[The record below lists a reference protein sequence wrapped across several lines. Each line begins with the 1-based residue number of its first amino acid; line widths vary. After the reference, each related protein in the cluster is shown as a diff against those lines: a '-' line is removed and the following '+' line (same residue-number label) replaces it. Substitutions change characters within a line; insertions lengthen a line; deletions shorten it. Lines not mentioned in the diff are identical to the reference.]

1 MKSLKP
7 IVDKTTSTM
16 IATNVVADLRSQIS
30 TLQSAINVLS
40 NNLDGLE
47 TQIQS
52 QDITKQSGNFNTINA
67 TNGNITNIDA
77 SSIDTNTIDANC
89 ANINGISAT
98 NINATNI
105 TGGVVNAGNASISCL
120 RGGSASFDDVT
131 TTCFNSDEVRTPK
144 VIATCANISN
154 LNAPNASIGELTVQT
169 LNNPATFTADE
180 IDTALI
186 DADNATIDEATIG
199 ELTST
204 VSKLDSLYNNNKAFV
219 YDETDSNEFIVL
231 GEPNDGSNENSVPRF
246 IEIPA
251 ITNGFYRITV
261 KKADNNYFS
270 VMLITTGKAPLV
282 IYDKAEAGD
291 IDTLYYDSLTN
302 KLYVKTYASGYI
314 YWCNDAKGL
323 NIAPVTW
330 TELPIDPSEITTYR
344 YGTSGLH
351 RIVIM
356 GDNSL
361 DYGLTV
367 QGVLEANIIK
377 DNTQYHQLFFYGNSW
392 VALKAFADKFLTFE
406 DNNGNKHYGQ
416 SEVAGYLFHYNPDD
430 NTFPMSYRDSDNTET
445 ESLEKIG
452 YDGTKVTLTV
462 DSKYGQDD
470 IEIDDT
476 ATPSLLTATLAAG
489 TYGENTLA
497 TSISVPV
504 NNGTNNTTITVPD
517 GFNVHLDSGDYYSVD
532 GIMVHLNEPV
542 DLTESDFEY
551 DSEIDVYKAYV
562 PVDSHDIFDLLV
574 VVNTT
579 EHSYSAELHI
589 ILDEETN
596 PLDSSSLAKVK
607 ATFNTPGTYPWV
619 ITVEN
624 NELVSSVFN
633 TFDVTSNTT
642 IVGDEP
648 VPMDNTLPFIISFT
662 TGSYRWDLMMNDNVF
677 NSWASERG

>member
-7 IVDKTTSTM
+7 IVDKTTSTL
-16 IATNVVADLRSQIS
+16 IATDVVAELRAQLN
-30 TLQSAINVLS
+30 TLQSAITVLS
-40 NNLDGLE
+40 NSLSGLE
-47 TQIQS
+47 SQIENPN
-52 QDITKQSGNFNTINA
+52 ITKQSGNFTTINA
-67 TNGNITNIDA
+67 TNGNITNVDA
-77 SSIDTNTIDANC
+77 SNIDTNTLDANC
-89 ANINGISAT
+89 ANINNVSAT
-98 NINATNI
+98 NVNATNV
-105 TGGVVNAGNASISCL
+105 TGSTLNANNASISCL

-131 TTCFNSDEVRTPK
+131 TTCFNSDEVRTPNM
-144 VIATCANISN
+144 IATNVNASCI
-154 LNAPNASIGELTVQT
+154 NAPVASIGELTVQT
-169 LNNPATFTADE
+169 LNNPAHFTATEVAAD
-180 IDTALI
+180 LV

-204 VSKLDSLYNNNKAFV
+204 VSKLESLYNNNKAFV

-231 GEPNDGSNENSVPRF
+231 GEPNDGSNENSDPRF

-282 IYDKAEAGD
+282 VYDKAEAGD
-291 IDTLYYDSLTN
+291 IDALYYDAVTN

-314 YWCNDAKGL
+314 YWSNDAKDL

-330 TELPIDPSEITTYR
+330 TELPVDPSENTTYR
-344 YGTSGLH
+344 YSTSGLH

-377 DNTQYHQLFFYGNSW
+377 DNTSYHQLFFYGNSW

-406 DNNGNKHYGQ
+406 DSSGNKHYGQ

-430 NTFPMSYRDSDNTET
+430 NTYPMSYRDSDNTET

-452 YDGTKVTLTV
+452 YDGTKVTLTI

-476 ATPSLLTATLAAG
+476 ATPSGQTTITLPAG
-489 TYGENTLA
+489 TYSDEYDTFIIDSDM
-497 TSISVPV
+497 TFTVSSSESVSI
-504 NNGTNNTTITVPD
+504 
-517 GFNVHLDSGDYYSVD
+517 
-532 GIMVHLNEPV
+532 
-542 DLTESDFEY
+542 TESFLDHDGRNCTLMIHG
-551 DSEIDVYKAYV
+551 DSPDQATAFVQI
-562 PVDSHDIFDLLV
+562 
-574 VVNTT
+574 
-579 EHSYSAELHI
+579 EL
-589 ILDEETN
+589 D
-596 PLDSSSLAKVK
+596 P
-607 ATFNTPGTYPWV
+607 
-619 ITVEN
+619 
-624 NELVSSVFN
+624 SSVYSME
-633 TFDVTSNTT
+633 VTADLV
-642 IVGDEP
+642 IVEIP
-648 VPMDNTLPFIISFT
+648 STPMDNTLPFVISFT
-662 TGSYRWDLMMNDNVF
+662 TGSYRWDNMMNDSVW

>member
-7 IVDKTTSTM
+7 IEEETTSTL
-16 IATNVVADLRSQIS
+16 IASDIAAELRAQID

-40 NNLDGLE
+40 NNVDSIE
-47 TQIQS
+47 SQVQS
-52 QDITKQSGNFNTINA
+52 QNITKQSGNFNTVNA
-67 TNGNITNIDA
+67 TNGNLTNIDA
-77 SSIDTNTIDANC
+77 NYIDTNTIDANC

-105 TGGVVNAGNASISCL
+105 TGGVVNAGTASISCL

-131 TTCFNSDEVRTPK
+131 TTCFNSDEVRTPN
-144 VIATCANISN
+144 VIATDANISN

-186 DADNATIDEATIG
+186 DADNAVFDEATIG

-231 GEPNDGSNENSVPRF
+231 GEPNDGSNGNSDARF

-291 IDTLYYDSLTN
+291 IDTLYYDSITN

-330 TELPIDPSEITTYR
+330 TELPIDPTENTTYR

-406 DNNGNKHYGQ
+406 DNNGNKHYGK

-470 IEIDDT
+470 IEIDET
-476 ATPSLLTATLAAG
+476 TTPSGQSTITLPAG
-489 TYGENTLA
+489 TYSNGSSTF
-497 TSISVPV
+497 TIDDDITFTVSSSGPFSI
-504 NNGTNNTTITVPD
+504 TELFLDHD
-517 GFNVHLDSGDYYSVD
+517 GRNCSILLSGDNAELSVASVTIELEPHVYSA
-532 GIMVHLNEPV
+532 
-542 DLTESDFEY
+542 S
-551 DSEIDVYKAYV
+551 IDVIEYM
-562 PVDSHDIFDLLV
+562 
-574 VVNTT
+574 
-579 EHSYSAELHI
+579 
-589 ILDEETN
+589 
-596 PLDSSSLAKVK
+596 
-607 ATFNTPGTYPWV
+607 V
-619 ITVEN
+619 ISEAPPT
-624 NELVSSVFN
+624 
-633 TFDVTSNTT
+633 
-642 IVGDEP
+642 
-648 VPMDNTLPFIISFT
+648 PMDNTLPFVISFT

>member
-7 IVDKTTSTM
+7 IEEETTSTL
-16 IATNVVADLRSQIS
+16 IASDIAAELRAQIN

-40 NNLDGLE
+40 NNVDNIE
-47 TQIQS
+47 SQVQS
-52 QDITKQSGNFNTINA
+52 QNITKQSGNFNTVNA
-67 TNGNITNIDA
+67 TNGNVTNIDA

-231 GEPNDGSNENSVPRF
+231 GEPNDGSNGNSDARF

-291 IDTLYYDSLTN
+291 IDALYYDSLTN

-367 QGVLEANIIK
+367 QGVLEANIVK

-406 DNNGNKHYGQ
+406 DSNGNKHYGQ

-452 YDGTKVTLTV
+452 YDGNKVTLTV

-476 ATPSLLTATLAAG
+476 ATPSSGLTATLAAG
-489 TYGENTLA
+489 QYGTSRFYLPAGTYEGIEVPEDVVISDPMMAIVITLSNGVVFRYIPPDKMVPFTVA
-497 TSISVPV
+497 RIEEDGNVVNVLSDLVNLTPVETIDPITVPV
-504 NNGTNNTTITVPD
+504 NNGTNNTTIV
-517 GFNVHLDSGDYYSVD
+517 VD
-532 GIMVHLNEPV
+532 DNTYPF
-542 DLTESDFEY
+542 T
-551 DSEIDVYKAYV
+551 
-562 PVDSHDIFDLLV
+562 V
-574 VVNTT
+574 VV
-579 EHSYSAELHI
+579 
-589 ILDEETN
+589 
-596 PLDSSSLAKVK
+596 
-607 ATFNTPGTYPWV
+607 
-619 ITVEN
+619 EN
-624 NELVSSVFN
+624 DELVSASLQYNPYVDPV
-633 TFDVTSNTT
+633 DVTSSTT
-642 IVGDEP
+642 ITESEGSGEP
-648 VPMDNTLPFIISFT
+648 VPMDNTLPFVISFT